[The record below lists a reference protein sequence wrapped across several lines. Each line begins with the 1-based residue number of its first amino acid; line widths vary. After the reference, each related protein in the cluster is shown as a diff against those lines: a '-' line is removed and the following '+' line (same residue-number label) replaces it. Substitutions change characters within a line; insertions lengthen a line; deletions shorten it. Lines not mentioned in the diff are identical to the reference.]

1 MTEVRSGRDAAFI
14 GYGRTVLVVIAIAI
28 GSGVGLAQGVVGA
41 QTLGPEDAVAL
52 ALDHNLTLRGAR
64 LGPEIAATDVRAA
77 ETSWTPQ
84 LSTRIAGGN
93 RQTPP
98 ASAFD
103 PSRPVTNQNLQ
114 TGLLFGQQ
122 LPWGASYSV
131 GWDGTRLASNN
142 VLARFQPQLGAAA
155 TASFVQPL
163 LKDLRIDAARAA
175 QATAVE
181 AMGVADAEWRTA
193 VAAIR
198 RNVLHAYWNWVYL
211 RDLLVVQ
218 RESRLMAER
227 LLEGNRA
234 RVAAGALAAV
244 DVVEAEA
251 EVVRRSEIILLTAAR
266 VQDAEDRLHVL
277 ISGSGGWQTAGGLEP
292 TVTLTSLASSAVV
305 EPSAEALQHR
315 EDLNALRRQLA
326 IDGVGVR
333 KAQNDRLPS
342 ASLRVDYGVQATAG
356 TELVRGQG
364 ATGPVTGSI
373 QRGYLSAL
381 DDLAQFRYPSW
392 SVDLSVSYPIGPAR
406 ADAELA
412 RAALKRRQDE
422 AALASAEQNAG
433 IEIRVAA
440 RAVETNRERLA
451 LTANGV
457 ALSERRLDGEERK
470 FAVGL
475 STSFFV
481 FQAQRDLS
489 AARETRLKS
498 LVDYQLSLADFEAV
512 QTIPLR

>member
-1 MTEVRSGRDAAFI
+1 VRSPAA
-14 GYGRTVLVVIAIAI
+14 VLARCRLPVLGGLALAVASSVA
-28 GSGVGLAQGVVGA
+28 LAQGAGA
-41 QTLGPEDAVAL
+41 GVQALGPEEAVVL
-52 ALDHNLTLRGAR
+52 ALEHNLTLKGAR
-64 LGPEIAATDVRAA
+64 LGPEIAATELSAA
-77 ETSWTPQ
+77 ATSWTPQ
-84 LSTRIAGGN
+84 LSTRIAAAN

-103 PSRPVTNQNLQ
+103 PSRPLTNQNLQ

-122 LPWGASYSV
+122 LPWGSSYSV

-155 TASFVQPL
+155 TATFVQPL
-163 LKDLRIDAARAA
+163 LKDLRFDAARAA

-181 AMGVADAEWRTA
+181 TMGVADAEWRTA
-193 VAAIR
+193 VAATR
-198 RNVLHAYWNWVYL
+198 RRVLHAYWTWVYL
-211 RDLLVVQ
+211 RDLLSVQ
-218 RESRLMAER
+218 RESRSMAQR

-234 RVAAGALAAV
+234 RVAIGALAAV
-244 DVVEAEA
+244 DVIEAEA
-251 EVVRRSEIILLTAAR
+251 EVARRAEVILLTAVR
-266 VQDAEDRLHVL
+266 VKDAEDRLRVL
-277 ISGSGGWQTAGGLEP
+277 ISGTTGWQAAGDLEP
-292 TVTLTSLASSAVV
+292 TVTLMSTAAGASPEWSAASL
-305 EPSAEALQHR
+305 QRR

-326 IDGVGVR
+326 IDRVDVR

-342 ASLRVDYGVQATAG
+342 AALRVDYAVQATAG

-364 ATGPVTGSI
+364 VTGPVTGSI
-373 QRGYLSAL
+373 QRGYLSAFE
-381 DDLAQFRYPSW
+381 DLAQFRYPSW
-392 SVDLSVSYPIGPAR
+392 SVDLSVNYPIGPAR

-412 RAALKRRQDE
+412 RATLKRRQDE
-422 AALASAEQNAG
+422 AALASAEQEAG
-433 IEIRVAA
+433 VEIRSVA
-440 RAVETNRERLA
+440 RAVEANRERLA
-451 LTANGV
+451 LTASGV

-498 LVDYQLSLADFEAV
+498 LIEYQLSLADLDAV